1 MDVFTDT
8 QTVILTIFNKYI
20 SKCLTI
26 INTEKKECYV
36 SGDFNI
42 DLLKYG
48 TINKYAEFLNT
59 LTSLGFLPHVLQPTR
74 ITEHSSTIIDN
85 IYGNNFTQ
93 ETLSDNILIKFADHF
108 SQFLSIK
115 KNISKKKNN
124 VVFKRDFSSFVE
136 ADFIDDVSIQNWNAN
151 NSNDTNSK
159 FNDFLWRVE
168 GCVDRHAPLKRMNNR
183 QQKKMANP
191 WISKN
196 IIKMISHRERL
207 LHRKKE
213 SPCNQHLEK
222 SYKLFRNRITR
233 EIKKAKKKYYKEY
246 FENNINNMKKTWLG
260 IKEII
265 NMNNKLGPQITQL
278 KYKGKQINT
287 NVDMANTSN
296 DFFTNIGPIL
306 DSGIPVSLRPDV
318 SNIYLPPRI
327 TYSFLSSPT
336 NPQEISDLI
345 NSLDD
350 TKSCGPCPAPT
361 KMLKLVSKEISIPFS
376 IICNS
381 SFEEGVFPDKN
392 KIAKVIPS
400 HKK

>member
-1 MDVFTDT
+1 M
-8 QTVILTIFNKYI
+8 
-20 SKCLTI
+20 
-26 INTEKKECYV
+26 
-36 SGDFNI
+36 
-42 DLLKYG
+42 
-48 TINKYAEFLNT
+48 
-59 LTSLGFLPHVLQPTR
+59 
-74 ITEHSSTIIDN
+74 
-85 IYGNNFTQ
+85 
-93 ETLSDNILIKFADHF
+93 
-108 SQFLSIK
+108 
-115 KNISKKKNN
+115 
-124 VVFKRDFSSFVE
+124 
-136 ADFIDDVSIQNWNAN
+136 SIQNWNAN

-196 IIKMISHRERL
+196 IIKMISHREKL

-265 NMNNKLGPQITQL
+265 NMNNKLAPQITQL

-287 NVDMANTSN
+287 NVDMTNTFN

-306 DSGIPVSLRPDV
+306 DSGIPVSLRPDG
-318 SNIYLPPRI
+318 SNIYLSPRI
-327 TYSFLSSPT
+327 THSFLNHPT

-400 HKK
+400 HKKGSTTDVNN